1 MGLFGFGKKKA
12 APQENTIHSKAATQ
26 LNNQLFRDLTQDAG
40 VLLYKMGIAK
50 EPHVKFFN
58 DDGGILLGLFVQH
71 TTNPQ
76 ILAVKSMS
84 MDMYLKV
91 CGMHALGAGMYVTYM
106 QSQFHKPVE
115 QFSSSELAELAHAW
129 ERTDAYELAL
139 RTFGIPLQSQ
149 QKSSLD
155 QIYMFGT
162 RGYTKLVGNALDKAE
177 NVYTFMQVM
186 FNAGITVAL
195 EG

>member
-1 MGLFGFGKKKA
+1 
-12 APQENTIHSKAATQ
+12 
-26 LNNQLFRDLTQDAG
+26 
-40 VLLYKMGIAK
+40 
-50 EPHVKFFN
+50 
-58 DDGGILLGLFVQH
+58 
-71 TTNPQ
+71 
-76 ILAVKSMS
+76 
-84 MDMYLKV
+84 
-91 CGMHALGAGMYVTYM
+91 MHALGAGMYVTYM

-115 QFSSSELAELAHAW
+115 QFNSDELAQLAHAW

-139 RTFGIPLQSQ
+139 KTFGIPVQSQ
-149 QKSSLD
+149 QKASLD